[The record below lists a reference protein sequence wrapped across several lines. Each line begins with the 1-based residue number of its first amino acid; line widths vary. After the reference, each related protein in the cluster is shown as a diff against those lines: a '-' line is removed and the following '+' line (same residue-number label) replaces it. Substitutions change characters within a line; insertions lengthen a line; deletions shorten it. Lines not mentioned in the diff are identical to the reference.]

1 MLFAINR
8 NMQKKEIIYRQLLLN
23 PETTQL
29 ELSKTLK
36 VSLSTVNNAIQPL
49 RRMGAVRV
57 SLRKLRVVDKEKLL
71 LFWASIKKLQ
81 DHIIYK
87 TRVEMSID
95 QIEKNMP
102 PEVLF
107 TAYTG
112 YKFRFKDVP
121 ADYSEVYVYTSSGGL
136 TPLKARFPESGKV
149 PNLFILKADEH
160 LLQVSKDNIVPDC
173 QIFVDLWNLPE
184 WYAKEFII
192 KLKERIL

>member
-1 MLFAINR
+1 
-8 NMQKKEIIYRQLLLN
+8 MQKKEIIYRQLLLN

-81 DHIIYK
+81 DHLIYK
-87 TRVEMSID
+87 TRVDIPID

-112 YKFRFKDVP
+112 FRFRYKDVP
-121 ADYSEVYVYTSSGGL
+121 ADYSEVYVYAYGKGL
-136 TPLKARFPESGKV
+136 DSIKARFPESEKV
-149 PNLFILKADEH
+149 PNLFIFKADEH
-160 LLQVSKDNIVPDC
+160 LLQVSNDNIVPDY

-192 KLKERIL
+192 KLKEKIL

>member
-1 MLFAINR
+1 MLNFLH
-8 NMQKKEIIYRQLLLN
+8 II
-23 PETTQL
+23 
-29 ELSKTLK
+29 
-36 VSLSTVNNAIQPL
+36 
-49 RRMGAVRV
+49 
-57 SLRKLRVVDKEKLL
+57 
-71 LFWASIKKLQ
+71 KLQ
-81 DHIIYK
+81 DHILYK
-87 TRVEMSID
+87 TRVDLPVD

-121 ADYSEVYVYTSSGGL
+121 ADYSEVYVYASGRGL
-136 TPLKARFPESGKV
+136 DALKTRFPESVKV

-160 LLQVSKDNIVPDC
+160 LIQASRNNIVPDC

-192 KLKERIL
+192 NLKERIL

>member
-1 MLFAINR
+1 MR
-8 NMQKKEIIYRQLLLN
+8 KKEIIYRQLLLN

-49 RRMGAVRV
+49 RRMGAVKV
-57 SLRKLRVVDKEKLL
+57 SLRRLRVVDKEKLL
-71 LFWASIKKLQ
+71 LFWASIKKLHDQ
-81 DHIIYK
+81 ILYK
-87 TRVEMSID
+87 TRADMPID

-112 YKFRFKDVP
+112 YKFRYKDVP
-121 ADYSEVYVYTSSGGL
+121 ADYSEVYVYSSEQGL
-136 TPLKARFPESGKV
+136 DSIKSRFLESEKV

-160 LLQVSKDNIVPDC
+160 LLQVSKDNIVPDY

-184 WYAKEFII
+184 WYAKDFII